1 MNVFVVEIKPF
12 FFSFFSFLKSEEGEE
27 TAAITQHDLVN
38 VVDVTSAQ
46 KVKWTQ
52 PPKYRLLNTAS

>member
-12 FFSFFSFLKSEEGEE
+12 FLFFSFLKSEEGEE

-52 PPKYRLLNTAS
+52 PPNPAS